1 MNKNVVIYQTQDDA
15 LSFNLPMKDESI
27 WMSQAQMG
35 ELFGTKRPAI
45 TKHLANIFKSGELVQ
60 EVVSSILE
68 LTTQHGAMA
77 GKTQKSKTKFYNL
90 DAIISVGYRVNS
102 SQATRFRQWATK
114 TLKQHLIQGYTL
126 NQQRLTEK
134 ALTLVKRA
142 AVLPYWLLSLNLQKK
157 TLLFA

>member
-114 TLKQHLIQGYTL
+114 TFKQHLIQGYTL

>member
-1 MNKNVVIYQTQDDA
+1 MNENVVIYQTQ
-15 LSFNLPMKDESI
+15 DESI

-45 TKHLANIFKSGELVQ
+45 TKHLANIFKSGGLDQ

-77 GKTQKSKTKFYNL
+77 GKTQKLKTKFYNL

-102 SQATRFRQWATK
+102 SQATRFKQWATK

-126 NQQRLTEK
+126 NQQRLTENSNE
-134 ALTLVKRA
+134 LE
-142 AVLPYWLLSLNLQKK
+142 K
-157 TLLFA
+157 TLTFV